1 MLHKTMEDKVFDKEL
16 FSSLEWKDNLIGVPD
31 FDIEKLKHYLKES
44 REKSFDSLD
53 DCITLYR
60 TFLAKIFIDLL
71 KGLCSRIRCDNSVTT
86 TNTMVINCTD
96 IFLINMFMY

>member
-1 MLHKTMEDKVFDKEL
+1 MEDKVFDKEL

-31 FDIEKLKHYLKES
+31 FDIEKLKHYLIES

-53 DCITLYR
+53 DC
-60 TFLAKIFIDLL
+60 
-71 KGLCSRIRCDNSVTT
+71 IRCDNSVTT